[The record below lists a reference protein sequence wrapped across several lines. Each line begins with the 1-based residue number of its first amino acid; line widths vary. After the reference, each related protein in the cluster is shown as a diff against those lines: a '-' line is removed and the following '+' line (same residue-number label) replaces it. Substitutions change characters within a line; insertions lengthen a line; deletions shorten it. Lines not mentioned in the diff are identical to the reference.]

1 MSEPITLVFATNNSH
16 KLREA
21 RQILGD
27 RVNILSLSDIGCN
40 DDIPETA
47 DTFEGNAL
55 QKARWVSERYG
66 HDCFADDTGL
76 EVDALGGAPGVLSA
90 RYAEANGYG
99 TSHDS
104 PANVRLL
111 LENLKD
117 AATPGQRRARF
128 RTAVALIRG
137 GQEQLVD
144 GIVEGHITREGH
156 GTDGFGYDPVFMP
169 DGFDR
174 TFAEMAPDEKNAIS
188 HRGRALRNLLA
199 VL

>member
-27 RVNILSLSDIGCN
+27 RVNILSFSDIGCN

-117 AATPGQRRARF
+117 AATPAERRARF

-137 GQEQLVD
+137 GQEQVVD
-144 GIVEGHITREGH
+144 GIVEGHITREGY

-174 TFAEMAPDEKNAIS
+174 TFAEMTPDEKNAIS

>member
-21 RQILGD
+21 QQILGD
-27 RVNILSLSDIGCN
+27 KVNILSLSDIGCN

-55 QKARWVSERYG
+55 QKARWISNRYG

-76 EVDALGGAPGVLSA
+76 EVDALAGEPGVHSA
-90 RYAEANGYG
+90 RYAEVNGYG
-99 TSHDS
+99 SSHDS
-104 PANVRLL
+104 SANVSLL
-111 LENLKD
+111 LEKLKGT
-117 AATPGQRRARF
+117 AGPKARKARF

-137 GQEQLVD
+137 GKEQTID
-144 GIVEGHITREGH
+144 GIVEGHITEEGH

-174 TFAEMAPDEKNAIS
+174 TFAEMTADEKNAIS
-188 HRGRALRNLLA
+188 HRGRALRKLLEI
-199 VL
+199 L

>member
-104 PANVRLL
+104 SANVRLL

-117 AATPGQRRARF
+117 AATPAERRARF

-174 TFAEMAPDEKNAIS
+174 TFAEMTPDEKNAIS

>member
-27 RVNILSLSDIGCN
+27 RVNILSLSDISCN

-76 EVDALGGAPGVLSA
+76 EVDALDGAPGVLSA
-90 RYAEANGYG
+90 RYAETNGHG

-104 PANVRLL
+104 SANVRLL

-117 AATPGQRRARF
+117 AATPDERRARF

-137 GQEQLVD
+137 GQEQVVD
-144 GIVEGHITREGH
+144 GIVEGHITREGC

-174 TFAEMAPDEKNAIS
+174 TFAEMTPDEKNAIS

>member
-27 RVNILSLSDIGCN
+27 RVNILSLSDIGCD

-104 PANVRLL
+104 SANVRLL

-117 AATPGQRRARF
+117 TAMPGERRARF

-137 GQEQLVD
+137 GQEQVVD
-144 GIVEGHITREGH
+144 GIVEGHITHEGH

-174 TFAEMAPDEKNAIS
+174 TFAEMTPDEKNAIS

-199 VL
+199 IL

>member
-27 RVNILSLSDIGCN
+27 RVNVLSLSDIGCN

-47 DTFEGNAL
+47 DSFEGNAL

-76 EVDALGGAPGVLSA
+76 EVDALEGAPGVLSA

-117 AATPGQRRARF
+117 AAMPGERRARF

-137 GQEQLVD
+137 GHEQVVD
-144 GIVEGHITREGH
+144 GIVEGHITREGY

-174 TFAEMAPDEKNAIS
+174 TFAEMTPDEKNAIS

>member
-117 AATPGQRRARF
+117 AATPDERRARF

-156 GTDGFGYDPVFMP
+156 RRVRLRPGVYARRFRPHFRRDGP
-169 DGFDR
+169 
-174 TFAEMAPDEKNAIS
+174 
-188 HRGRALRNLLA
+188 
-199 VL
+199 

>member
-76 EVDALGGAPGVLSA
+76 EVDALDGAPGVLSA
-90 RYAEANGYG
+90 RYAEANGHG

-104 PANVRLL
+104 SANVRLL

-117 AATPGQRRARF
+117 AATPDERRARF

-137 GQEQLVD
+137 GHEQVVD
-144 GIVEGHITREGH
+144 GIVEGHITRESH

-174 TFAEMAPDEKNAIS
+174 TFAEMTPDEKNAIS

>member
-47 DTFEGNAL
+47 DSFEGNAL

-76 EVDALGGAPGVLSA
+76 EVDALGGAPGVMSA

-117 AATPGQRRARF
+117 VAMPGERRARF

-137 GQEQLVD
+137 GHEQVVD
-144 GIVEGHITREGH
+144 GIVEGHITREGY

-174 TFAEMAPDEKNAIS
+174 TFAEMTPDEKNAIS

>member
-76 EVDALGGAPGVLSA
+76 EVDALDGAPGVLSA
-90 RYAEANGYG
+90 RYAEANGHG

-104 PANVRLL
+104 SANVRLL

-117 AATPGQRRARF
+117 AATPAERRARF

-137 GQEQLVD
+137 GQEQVVD
-144 GIVEGHITREGH
+144 GIVEGHITREGY

-174 TFAEMAPDEKNAIS
+174 TFAEMTPDEKNAIS

>member
-55 QKARWVSERYG
+55 QKARWVSGRYG

-99 TSHDS
+99 SSHDS

-117 AATPGQRRARF
+117 AAMPGERRARF

-137 GQEQLVD
+137 GHEQVVD
-144 GIVEGHITREGH
+144 GIVEGHITREGC

-174 TFAEMAPDEKNAIS
+174 TFAEMTPDEKNAIS